1 MNNFLLAVPVLLPII
16 GGIVILADLFTHG
29 ERLESKTFRILLE
42 LLVIANSL
50 VILWLITH
58 AMGDTFILFRLFGD
72 LSVQFHLDGMGAVF
86 AGLIAFLWPLAMLY
100 AFEYMEHEERQSA
113 FYAFYIMTYGVTA
126 GIALSGSFVT
136 MYVFYEML
144 TLVTFPLVLYPLTKE
159 AVRAARQYL
168 YYSIGGAAF
177 AFIALVFVLNYS
189 STGNSGFIPG
199 GVIDI
204 VEAAPYRNILYLVY
218 VLAFFGFGVKAAVFP
233 LHGWLPKASV
243 APTPVTALLH
253 AVAVVKSGAFAI
265 MRMTYFSFGVEFLR
279 GSWAQYVVMAAAM
292 ITIVYGSTMA
302 VRETHFKR
310 RLAYSTIA
318 NLSYI
323 LFGVVQMTPL
333 GLAAALSHM
342 IAHAF
347 MKINGFFC
355 AGAVMHRADK
365 NYIYELD
372 GIGRQMPVTMGCF
385 TVSALSLMGIPL
397 FAGFI
402 SKWNL
407 AAAGIESGGLF
418 FSEGVKMGFL
428 PYLGVGVILYSA
440 LMTSIYMLTVV
451 VRAFFP
457 KAAAVVQESLE
468 KHSAN
473 DRNPVNVQNLVND
486 QELIG
491 EEALKNQGSERSMV
505 GKETVSD
512 PTWRMLVPLVIFCIV
527 IIGIGVYSAPL
538 MKILYA
544 IGGEVG

>member
-1 MNNFLLAVPVLLPII
+1 
-16 GGIVILADLFTHG
+16 
-29 ERLESKTFRILLE
+29 
-42 LLVIANSL
+42 
-50 VILWLITH
+50 
-58 AMGDTFILFRLFGD
+58 
-72 LSVQFHLDGMGAVF
+72 
-86 AGLIAFLWPLAMLY
+86 
-100 AFEYMEHEERQSA
+100 
-113 FYAFYIMTYGVTA
+113 
-126 GIALSGSFVT
+126 
-136 MYVFYEML
+136 
-144 TLVTFPLVLYPLTKE
+144 
-159 AVRAARQYL
+159 
-168 YYSIGGAAF
+168 
-177 AFIALVFVLNYS
+177 
-189 STGNSGFIPG
+189 
-199 GVIDI
+199 
-204 VEAAPYRNILYLVY
+204 
-218 VLAFFGFGVKAAVFP
+218 
-233 LHGWLPKASV
+233 
-243 APTPVTALLH
+243 
-253 AVAVVKSGAFAI
+253 
-265 MRMTYFSFGVEFLR
+265 
-279 GSWAQYVVMAAAM
+279 MAAAM
-292 ITIVYGSTMA
+292 ITIVFGSTMA
-302 VRETHFKR
+302 VKETHFKR

-418 FSEGVKMGFL
+418 FADGAKMGFL

-457 KAAAVVQESLE
+457 KAAAMVQESLGQ
-468 KHSAN
+468 
-473 DRNPVNVQNLVND
+473 NPANVQ
-486 QELIG
+486 
-491 EEALKNQGSERSMV
+491 
-505 GKETVSD
+505 KETASACEIADKSGGSAVISD

>member
-1 MNNFLLAVPVLLPII
+1 
-16 GGIVILADLFTHG
+16 
-29 ERLESKTFRILLE
+29 
-42 LLVIANSL
+42 
-50 VILWLITH
+50 
-58 AMGDTFILFRLFGD
+58 
-72 LSVQFHLDGMGAVF
+72 
-86 AGLIAFLWPLAMLY
+86 
-100 AFEYMEHEERQSA
+100 
-113 FYAFYIMTYGVTA
+113 
-126 GIALSGSFVT
+126 
-136 MYVFYEML
+136 
-144 TLVTFPLVLYPLTKE
+144 
-159 AVRAARQYL
+159 
-168 YYSIGGAAF
+168 
-177 AFIALVFVLNYS
+177 
-189 STGNSGFIPG
+189 
-199 GVIDI
+199 
-204 VEAAPYRNILYLVY
+204 
-218 VLAFFGFGVKAAVFP
+218 
-233 LHGWLPKASV
+233 
-243 APTPVTALLH
+243 
-253 AVAVVKSGAFAI
+253 
-265 MRMTYFSFGVEFLR
+265 
-279 GSWAQYVVMAAAM
+279 
-292 ITIVYGSTMA
+292 
-302 VRETHFKR
+302 
-310 RLAYSTIA
+310 
-318 NLSYI
+318 
-323 LFGVVQMTPL
+323 
-333 GLAAALSHM
+333 M

-418 FSEGVKMGFL
+418 LADGAKMGFL

-457 KAAAVVQESLE
+457 KAAAVVQESLQ
-468 KHSAN
+468 KNPAY
-473 DRNPVNVQNLVND
+473 DQNPVNVQNLVND

-491 EEALKNQGSERSMV
+491 EEVLKNQGSERSMS
-505 GKETVSD
+505 GKETASSCEIAGKGGSAAISD